1 MSAIDWFA
9 LLAGIVVV
17 TGTIVSVV
25 KTLVVPRRAWSLV
38 PRVVDTSTTW
48 GFMATA
54 RRMRSYD
61 LVDRFLGFLGPTV
74 LILTLLVWLGLFVLG
89 FALMLVPSTD
99 TFGEALGQSGS
110 STFTLGITSGVP
122 GATTAVDVAASA
134 TGLIVIAL
142 TIAYLP
148 AIYQV
153 IRRRETLAMQLENRV
168 GAPAWGPNV
177 LAAHHAADALDVL
190 PDLYASWDRWACEV
204 DDGHTKYPVL
214 NQFRLPRSRHHWM
227 VALTAMMDAA
237 AMDLSVRM
245 SPPPEARLFLQSG
258 IACVNDLALTLHITP
273 SPAHDAAVTEAE
285 FLTGYR
291 VLVSGGFPVDVPRAQ
306 GWLSFAATRGA
317 YATTAS
323 RILSEIVA
331 PPAPWTGH
339 RAAPART
346 SDVTSSETSV
356 THGTTHGA
364 KPASNRD

>member
-1 MSAIDWFA
+1 MSAVDWIA
-9 LLAGIVVV
+9 LLAGIAIV

-74 LILTLLVWLGLFVLG
+74 LILTLLVWLGLLVIG

-99 TFGEALGQSGS
+99 SFGEALGQSGS
-110 STFTLGITSGVP
+110 STFTLGITSGAP

-177 LAAHHAADALDVL
+177 LAAHQTAVALNVL

-237 AMDLSVRM
+237 AMDLSVRQ

-258 IACVNDLALTLHITP
+258 IACVNDLALTLHIPP
-273 SPAHDAAVTEAE
+273 SPGHDTEITEAD
-285 FLTGYR
+285 FTAGYEA
-291 VLVSGGFPVDVPRAQ
+291 LVNCGFPVDVPCSSA
-306 GWLSFAATRGA
+306 WPSFAATRGA
-317 YATTAS
+317 YATAATQ
-323 RILSEIVA
+323 ILSVIVA

-339 RAAPART
+339 RAMIAHT
-346 SDVTSSETSV
+346 SHAASSEVNVKRGSA
-356 THGTTHGA
+356 HSA
-364 KPASNRD
+364 

>member
-9 LLAGIVVV
+9 LLTGIVIV

-48 GFMATA
+48 GFMAIA

-89 FALMLVPSTD
+89 FALMLVPSTE
-99 TFGEALGQSGS
+99 TFGEAVGQSGS
-110 STFTLGITSGVP
+110 STFTLGITSGAP
-122 GATTAVDVAASA
+122 GATTTVDVAASA

-148 AIYQV
+148 ALYQV

-168 GAPAWGPNV
+168 GAPAWGPKV
-177 LAAHHAADALDVL
+177 LAAHHAAGALDVL

-227 VALTAMMDAA
+227 VALTSMMDAA
-237 AMDLSVRM
+237 AMDLSVRR

-258 IACVNDLALTLHITP
+258 IACVNDLALTLRIAP

-285 FLTGYR
+285 FLKGYEA
-291 VLVSGGFPVDVPRAQ
+291 LVDSGFPVDIPCAQ
-306 GWLSFAATRGA
+306 AWPSFAKIRGA

-331 PPAPWTGH
+331 PPAPWTGN
-339 RAAPART
+339 RAMAART
-346 SDVTSSETSV
+346 SHAASSATTV
-356 THGTTHGA
+356 THGTTHGTW
-364 KPASNRD
+364 PASNRD